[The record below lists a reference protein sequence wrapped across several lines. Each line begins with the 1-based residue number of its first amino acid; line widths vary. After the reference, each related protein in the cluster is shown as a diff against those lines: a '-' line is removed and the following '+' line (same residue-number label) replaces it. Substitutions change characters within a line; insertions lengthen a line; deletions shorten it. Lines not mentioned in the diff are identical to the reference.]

1 MGCYRV
7 PSPTPSV
14 ESDAPIPEAPQ
25 EVSPGA
31 ENIKAHWMIFVG
43 NVSVSSF
50 PRRAPN
56 ADSRGKLH
64 PKVTETELYDL
75 FGGRD
80 RSRNVIIR
88 TTRGCGVIP
97 IPEEDVGPRDRCYAS
112 IEVKGLNRTKE
123 IMDKYRKNP
132 PKLYGL
138 PLTLGHSPADM
149 PEFLEIL
156 ERAKGSVP
164 EETEYVNV
172 IRSLDCSLTIDPDAL
187 RSQSRGGGSLYRKR
201 WKTLRPRNNQGRWP
215 DLPEAAPNRS
225 RDTTPCAGRSSTVGR
240 TLPLIY
246 DSVSFPRHLLYRIDL
261 CW

>member
-7 PSPTPSV
+7 PSPTPSI

-172 IRSLDCSLTIDPDAL
+172 IRSLARLFAEDRPRCTEKSIPRRRLTIQKTLEDIEAEEQPRSLAGPSRSSAKPKPRYNPL
-187 RSQSRGGGSLYRKR
+187 RREELYRR
-201 WKTLRPRNNQGRWP
+201 AYPP
-215 DLPEAAPNRS
+215 A
-225 RDTTPCAGRSSTVGR
+225 
-240 TLPLIY
+240 
-246 DSVSFPRHLLYRIDL
+246 HL
-261 CW
+261 